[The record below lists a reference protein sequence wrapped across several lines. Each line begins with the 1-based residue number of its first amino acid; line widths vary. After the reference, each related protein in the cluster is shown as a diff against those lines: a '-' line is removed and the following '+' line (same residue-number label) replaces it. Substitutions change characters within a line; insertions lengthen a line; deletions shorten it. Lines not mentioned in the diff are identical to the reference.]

1 MTWAS
6 MEPSVVLDGLAYPE
20 SLRWHEDRLWFS
32 DVHDGRIWAMTEDGQ
47 AEPVVRVVQQ
57 PGGLGWLPDG
67 RLLVVSMLSHA
78 LLRLDDDGLTE
89 VCDLERFSL
98 HPWND
103 MAVTADGRAY
113 IGNYGYDA
121 EGGDEPA
128 GARMVCVEPD
138 GESWVVAEQMLFP
151 NGSVVLPGAGDA
163 ADVLLV
169 AETFGQRISA
179 YDLES
184 DGSLA
189 NPRVWAD
196 LRPNVPDGICL
207 DAEGALWVADPVY
220 NGLMRVLEHEGVV
233 EWVPTGGRSVYS
245 CALGGSDGRT
255 LFVCTGQSTN
265 PAKTMTLRSGH
276 IEAVRVGVPAPGS

>member
-1 MTWAS
+1 MTWAPG
-6 MEPSVVLDGLAYPE
+6 EPSVVLDGLAYPE
-20 SLRWHEDRLWFS
+20 SPRWHDGRLWFS
-32 DVHDGRIWAMTEDGQ
+32 DVHDGRVWAMTEDGQ
-47 AEPVVRVVQQ
+47 AEPVVRMTEQ

-67 RLLVVSMLSHA
+67 RLLVVSMLDHA

-103 MAVTADGRAY
+103 MVVTGEGRAY

-121 EGGDEPA
+121 ERGDEPA

-138 GESWVVAEQMLFP
+138 GEAWVVAEQLLFP
-151 NGSVVLPGAGDA
+151 NGAVVVPHELTPL
-163 ADVLLV
+163 LLV

-179 YDLES
+179 YHLEP
-184 DGSLA
+184 DGSLS

-207 DAEGALWVADPVY
+207 DAEGALWIADPVY
-220 NGLMRVLEHEGVV
+220 NGVMRVHVDEGIVA
-233 EWVPTGGRSVYS
+233 WIPTGDRSVYS

-255 LFVCTGQSTN
+255 LFLCTGRSTN
-265 PAKTMTLRSGH
+265 PAKTTAMRAGC
-276 IEAVRVGVPAPGS
+276 IEAVRVEVPMA